1 MIFGSAVLGPDMW
14 RLLLLASTCDSDKLH
29 YVGSQAVQH
38 EKHAVLEQFL
48 RHSALCLR
56 ARTLFHPGSTPFCIM
71 ALGDPAI

>member
-1 MIFGSAVLGPDMW
+1 MGLQWLDLMRGVHF
-14 RLLLLASTCDSDKLH
+14 LLVASTGDSDLLH
-29 YVGSQAVQH
+29 FVGSQVVQH

-48 RHSALCLR
+48 RHPALCLR